1 MNITIPWTTHHI
13 YYHTKNLFFI
23 FSVLFFNCSSHAP
36 ILPSFVV
43 CFCSFVMEGLI
54 TCYPCCYLCEMLCC
68 GKVHALELRGK
79 TSVSLPPTR
88 AWAPDTA
95 FCLERYPGPRSCT
108 STMYQFIYHCRVT
121 MWLFIFL
128 VGEYICFYISDLF
141 FVLRAVVSLYS
152 VPTPRCRSS
161 RCAIVTG
168 GCRTDVITLHKLLKI
183 RMIQYKTNHKR
194 EMYCPSAGSL
204 LQYCD
209 YHN

>member
-1 MNITIPWTTHHI
+1 MNNTP
-13 YYHTKNLFFI
+13 YLLSYKYSCLLFLLFFY
-23 FSVLFFNCSSHAP
+23 CSSHAR

-54 TCYPCCYLCEMLCC
+54 TSYPCCYLCEMLCC

-121 MWLFIFL
+121 TWLFIFL
-128 VGEYICFYISDLF
+128 VGAHFFFAFPIYRSFWELLF
-141 FVLRAVVSLYS
+141 HPIP
-152 VPTPRCRSS
+152 VPTPLCRSS

-204 LQYCD
+204 LHDCY

>member
-1 MNITIPWTTHHI
+1 MNNTP
-13 YYHTKNLFFI
+13 YLLSYKYSCLLFLLFFY
-23 FSVLFFNCSSHAP
+23 CSSHAR

-54 TCYPCCYLCEMLCC
+54 TSYPCCYLCEMLCC

-108 STMYQFIYHCRVT
+108 STMYQFIYYCRVT

-128 VGEYICFYISDLF
+128 VGEHICFCISDLS
-141 FVLRAVVSLYS
+141 FVLRAVVSPY
-152 VPTPRCRSS
+152 PRANAALQVLPLRNC
-161 RCAIVTG
+161 
-168 GCRTDVITLHKLLKI
+168 HW
-183 RMIQYKTNHKR
+183 RMPDRRYH
-194 EMYCPSAGSL
+194 PS
-204 LQYCD
+204 QTFE
-209 YHN
+209 N